1 MNLLIAFTFPILHI
15 DLLLNFLSIY
25 TSRRLNFFIFAG
37 PACQVCNFDYL
48 DIVAKSHPI
57 VAVFHNLKGY
67 DLHHIL
73 RNLGDRFTSVIAN
86 SSEKFL
92 CAQIQHET
100 DRTEDKKK
108 NPLNAPKIKYI
119 DSLAFLN
126 SSLANLASNLSEDK
140 FHATQRFA
148 TNLILQRVDPDIQLY
163 PEMVMRTQNQNLQY
177 RLKEKRLLTQHD
189 CQDYRN
195 WRQPPSHSHLIEQ
208 NSQFI
213 EQALRLLKKKGYL
226 NSLLVYS
233 FIQIAWFLFALP
245 YVQ

>member
-1 MNLLIAFTFPILHI
+1 M
-15 DLLLNFLSIY
+15 
-25 TSRRLNFFIFAG
+25 
-37 PACQVCNFDYL
+37 

-100 DRTEDKKK
+100 ERTEDDNK
-108 NPLNAPKIKYI
+108 NPINAPKIKYI

-126 SSLANLASNLSEDK
+126 SSLANLASNLSDDK
-140 FHATQRFA
+140 VHETQRFA
-148 TNLILQRVDPDIQLY
+148 TNLILQRVDPNIQLY

-177 RLKEKRLLTQHD
+177 RVKEKRFLTQYD
-189 CQDYRN
+189 SQDYRN
-195 WRQPPSHSHLIEQ
+195 WNQPPSHIHRIEQ
-208 NSQFI
+208 HSQFI

-226 NSLLVYS
+226 NTLLFYS
-233 FIQIAWFLFALP
+233 FIDFA
-245 YVQ
+245 

>member
-1 MNLLIAFTFPILHI
+1 MSLGSEYTSLYVSYEFTFWCYYVKI
-15 DLLLNFLSIY
+15 
-25 TSRRLNFFIFAG
+25 FIFSG
-37 PACQVCNFDYL
+37 PACQRCNFDHL
-48 DIVAKSHPI
+48 GIVAKNHPI

-73 RNLGDRFTSVIAN
+73 RHLGDRFTSVIAN

-100 DRTEDKKK
+100 DRTEDDKK

-148 TNLILQRVDPDIQLY
+148 TNFILQRVNPNVQLY

-177 RLKEKRLLTQHD
+177 RLKEKRFLTQYD
-189 CQDYRN
+189 SQDYRN
-195 WRQPPSHSHLIEQ
+195 WNQPPSHTQLIEQ
-208 NSQFI
+208 NSQVI
-213 EQALRLLKKKGYL
+213 ERALRLLKKKGYL
-226 NSLLVYS
+226 NTR
-233 FIQIAWFLFALP
+233 FLFNLLDLC
-245 YVQ
+245 